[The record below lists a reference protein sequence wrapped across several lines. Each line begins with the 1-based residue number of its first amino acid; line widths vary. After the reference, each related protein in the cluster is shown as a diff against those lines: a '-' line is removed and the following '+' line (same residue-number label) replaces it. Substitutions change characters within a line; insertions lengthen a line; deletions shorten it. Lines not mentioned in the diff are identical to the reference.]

1 MESRLLDVINEFY
14 SGNAQLYCNYRKP
27 RGGDHQAK
35 GFSPQG
41 AEAKE
46 MTLWG
51 GMTAVAGQGDHS
63 EWLRVRIAGMHPVW
77 GWCVL
82 PLVFPREQITVRRA
96 LMGET
101 EGGIEFSSNC
111 PLCQYQH

>member
-1 MESRLLDVINEFY
+1 MEWVESRLLDVINEFY

-46 MTLWG
+46 MTL
-51 GMTAVAGQGDHS
+51 
-63 EWLRVRIAGMHPVW
+63 
-77 GWCVL
+77 
-82 PLVFPREQITVRRA
+82 
-96 LMGET
+96 
-101 EGGIEFSSNC
+101 
-111 PLCQYQH
+111 